1 MQPDPRYPAG
11 WRQELP
17 PQTGWWFLIPMFT
30 CGYGTPVMVFIAG
43 VKLRSRLQKVLAGVY
58 TVAVAAAITL
68 AAVTDGGPGSD
79 DDGGNALTTLV
90 FILVWLVGTIHVAIL
105 QNRVRDRWFAEA
117 RARNGHAGPPPG
129 LTHYPPPAWHQG
141 TGVDPALA
149 AAQWRAARRQEAR
162 QLQAAQPAMAS
173 ELMVGRPDLPG
184 RQYDDGGLI
193 DVNHVSA
200 EWLQRY
206 LTIERSLADRIV
218 EARDRHNG
226 FSTPEELVVYCE
238 GLTPAKLDLF
248 RDRLIFIPR

>member
-1 MQPDPRYPAG
+1 MQPDPRKPAG
-11 WRQELP
+11 WRQDLP

-43 VKLRSRLQKVLAGVY
+43 VKLRSRLQKVLAALYAVVVVGVL
-58 TVAVAAAITL
+58 TMSAVSDNSPTPDDDAGSAL
-68 AAVTDGGPGSD
+68 AAVLFMTMWI
-79 DDGGNALTTLV
+79 A
-90 FILVWLVGTIHVAIL
+90 GTIHVAVL
-105 QNRVRDRWFAEA
+105 QNRVRERWFKQAA
-117 RARNGHAGPPPG
+117 ARNRHAGPPPG
-129 LTHYPPPAWHQG
+129 LTHWHHG

-149 AAQWRAARRQEAR
+149 AAQWRAARREEAR
-162 QLQAAQPAMAS
+162 QLQASQPALAS

-206 LTIERSLADRIV
+206 LTIELSLAERIV
-218 EARDRHNG
+218 EARNLHNG
-226 FSTPEELVVYCE
+226 FTTPEELVVYCD

-248 RDRLIFIPR
+248 RDRLVFIPR

>member
-1 MQPDPRYPAG
+1 
-11 WRQELP
+11 
-17 PQTGWWFLIPMFT
+17 
-30 CGYGTPVMVFIAG
+30 MVFIAG
-43 VKLRSRLQKVLAGVY
+43 VRLRSRLQKLLAALYAAAVV
-58 TVAVAAAITL
+58 VAVAFS
-68 AAVTDGGPGSD
+68 AVND
-79 DDGGNALTTLV
+79 DDTDALATALFV
-90 FILVWLVGTIHVAIL
+90 LLWLVGTIHVAVL
-105 QNRVRDRWFAEA
+105 QNRVRERWFREA
-117 RARNGHAGPPPG
+117 AARNGHSGPRPG
-129 LTHYPPPAWHQG
+129 LTHYPPPAWHHG

-162 QLQAAQPAMAS
+162 QLQATQPAMAS

-206 LTIERSLADRIV
+206 LTIERPLAERIV

-226 FSTPEELVVYCE
+226 FTTPEELVVYCD
-238 GLTPAKLDLF
+238 GLTPAKLELF

>member
-1 MQPDPRYPAG
+1 MKPDPRQPAA
-11 WRQELP
+11 WSYERP

-43 VKLRSRLQKVLAGVY
+43 LKLRSRRQKAF
-58 TVAVAAAITL
+58 AAAY
-68 AAVTDGGPGSD
+68 AALIVTALVTGASTNGTAAYDTASAVGGF
-79 DDGGNALTTLV
+79 T
-90 FILVWLVGTIHVAIL
+90 FILLWLIGTVHVAIL
-105 QNRVRDRWFAEA
+105 QTRVREQWLREA
-117 RARNGHAGPPPG
+117 AVRNGYAAPPPG
-129 LTHYPPPAWHQG
+129 LTHSPPAPWHHG

-162 QLQAAQPAMAS
+162 QLQATQPSLAS

-184 RQYDDGGLI
+184 RQYDDGGLV

-206 LTIERSLADRIV
+206 LTIERPLADRIV
-218 EARDRHNG
+218 EARDRHDG
-226 FSTPEELVVYCE
+226 FSNPEELVVYCD
-238 GLTPAKLDLF
+238 GLTPEKLDLF